1 MEKKRIRIDLFVHSV
16 LFSQFLYE
24 SFIPPSC
31 LVLPSPSPRRSLA
44 FSLRIPFLQLVSV
57 SPCKQ
62 QRGDTKGPEG
72 RTWLHCGSAG
82 TATAAFLIYFF
93 LAEDLRS
100 SQTANSNEMKLLW
113 GHAALSEVSVPI
125 NVINRSQWWLGT
137 GERRLIKSRT
147 KAWLCRALSD
157 WSEEMDD
164 WRQSEAMWAR
174 QKYIKM
180 FEIRHRRQWRLV
192 QFLFS
197 CVSFFSSLICKVLM
211 GLSGSLFAL
220 VHIFDKSPLSPTS

>member
-1 MEKKRIRIDLFVHSV
+1 MSVLPPFPKVPCLGVRMYVALNGEKKIRIDLFVHSV
-16 LFSQFLYE
+16 PFSQFLYE

-100 SQTANSNEMKLLW
+100 SQTTNSNEMKLLW

-125 NVINRSQWWLGT
+125 NVINRSQ
-137 GERRLIKSRT
+137 
-147 KAWLCRALSD
+147 
-157 WSEEMDD
+157 
-164 WRQSEAMWAR
+164 
-174 QKYIKM
+174 
-180 FEIRHRRQWRLV
+180 
-192 QFLFS
+192 
-197 CVSFFSSLICKVLM
+197 
-211 GLSGSLFAL
+211 
-220 VHIFDKSPLSPTS
+220 